1 MVTKYCIM
9 KKTKS
14 KVLWFTFTKDEE
26 HKAMKTS
33 GDKKRNLKALRMTK
47 KVKLEKKASKSTF
60 LKSLKMKMLAFIIA
74 IILGLAVTNMIISIT
89 VSYKGITDVVK
100 NDLEST
106 GKLVNSL
113 VVQNLNQ
120 MKLSIEASSQGGS
133 LKSINS
139 RVVSEY
145 LSNQCKLYGY
155 KDLEV
160 ISKDGTITRSASGA
174 NIGEKYEGGDYL
186 TRAMNGETTISTTEY
201 DANNELVIRVAA
213 PYEYGVLLGT
223 YDGATLSGLI
233 SELRMGESGN
243 AFIIDKTGTTIA
255 NIAQELVQE
264 RKNFIELAKS
274 DSSYASLGSMLQ
286 TMLGGT
292 PGTGSYEYKGDNRF
306 CYYCPVTGSDGWAL
320 GVVASVKETT
330 SSIYLVVFAMGV
342 FAVVSAVVGC
352 VLAFWFAGSIAGP
365 VSAIAARMKLFTE
378 GDLSSE
384 VPVIKRRDEIG
395 QLADEITSSVHS
407 VKSYITEIAS
417 VLTNIAAG
425 DFSRSVG
432 MEFQG
437 DFKVIQDSIDRAED
451 LLSKTMETISIS
463 SDEVAKG
470 SVQVSQ
476 GAQNLSQGSVEQAAS
491 VEELSSSVNEIS
503 ISLINTA
510 KAVEDV
516 NKQAGR
522 VGRAMESG
530 NAQMHEMMLSMEQI
544 NKKSKE
550 IEKVNKLIEDI
561 AFQTNILALNAAV
574 EAARAGEAGKGFAVV
589 ADEVRNLAG
598 KSANAAKDTSSLVA
612 DTITAVKKGTGI
624 AVSTGET
631 LNGVLSETKEM
642 VSAIKDSAEELKEQ
656 SDKVTQVTM
665 GIEQISS
672 VVQNNS
678 ATAEQSAAASEE
690 LSSQSESLRELM
702 SKFRLR

>member
-1 MVTKYCIM
+1 
-9 KKTKS
+9 
-14 KVLWFTFTKDEE
+14 
-26 HKAMKTS
+26 MKTS
-33 GDKKRNLKALRMTK
+33 GEKKRNLKALLTTK
-47 KVKLEKKASKSTF
+47 KVKLEKKGSKSTF
-60 LKSLKMKMLAFIIA
+60 LKSLKMKMLVFIIA
-74 IILGLAVTNMIISIT
+74 IILGLAVTNMVISIS

-100 NDLEST
+100 SDLEST

-139 RVVSEY
+139 RVVTEY

-160 ISKDGTITRSASGA
+160 INKDGTITRSASGE
-174 NIGEKYEGGDYL
+174 NIGEKYPDSDYL

-223 YDGATLSGLI
+223 YDGLILSGLI
-233 SELRMGESGN
+233 GDLRIAESGN
-243 AFIIDKTGTTIA
+243 AFIIDNTGTKIA
-255 NIAQELVQE
+255 SRTPEQVLDRQNY
-264 RKNFIELAKS
+264 IELAKT
-274 DSSYASLGSMLQ
+274 DKSYASVGGMYQ
-286 TMLGGT
+286 TMLNGKAGI
-292 PGTGSYEYKGDNRF
+292 GKYEYMGDDRF
-306 CYYCPVTGSDGWAL
+306 CYYSPVTGSDGWAL
-320 GVVASVKETT
+320 GVVAPVKETT
-330 SSIYLVVFAMGV
+330 SSIYLVVFAMSV
-342 FAVVSAVVGC
+342 FALVSVVVGC
-352 VLAFWFAGSIAGP
+352 FLAFWFAGSIAGP

-384 VPVIKRRDEIG
+384 VPVVKRRDEIG

-417 VLTNIAAG
+417 VLGNIAAG

-463 SDEVAKG
+463 ADEVAKG
-470 SVQVSQ
+470 SAQVSQ
-476 GAQNLSQGSVEQAAS
+476 GAQNLSQGAVEQAAS

-503 ISLINTA
+503 NSLMSTA

-522 VGRAMESG
+522 VGQAMESG
-530 NAQMHEMMLSMEQI
+530 NAQMHEMMQSMDQI

-612 DTITAVKKGTGI
+612 DTIAAVNKGTGI
-624 AVSTGET
+624 AASTGET
-631 LNGVLSETKEM
+631 LNGVLSETKGM
-642 VSAIKDSAEELKEQ
+642 VYAIRESAEELKEQ
-656 SDKVTQVTM
+656 SDKVTQVTF

>member
-1 MVTKYCIM
+1 
-9 KKTKS
+9 
-14 KVLWFTFTKDEE
+14 
-26 HKAMKTS
+26 MKTS
-33 GDKKRNLKALRMTK
+33 GEKKRNLKALLGTK
-47 KVKLEKKASKSTF
+47 KVKPEKNGTKSTF

-74 IILGLAVTNMIISIT
+74 IILGLAVTNMVISIT

-139 RVVSEY
+139 RVVTEY

-155 KDLEV
+155 KELEV
-160 ISKDGTITRSASGA
+160 ISMDGTITRSASGQ
-174 NIGEKYEGGDYL
+174 NIGEKYEVTGYL
-186 TRAMNGETTISTTEY
+186 EKALNGETTISTTEY
-201 DANNELVIRVAA
+201 DNNNELVIRVAA

-223 YDGATLSGLI
+223 YNGSVLSDLI
-233 SELRMGESGN
+233 SDLRIGESGN
-243 AFIIDKTGTTIA
+243 AFIIDNTGTMIA
-255 NIAQELVQE
+255 NISPDLVNNRQ
-264 RKNFIELAKS
+264 NFIELSKS
-274 DSSYASLGSMLQ
+274 DKSYVSVGRMFQ
-286 TMLGGT
+286 TMLGGKS
-292 PGTGSYEYKGDNRF
+292 GTGNYEYNGDNRF
-306 CYYCPVTGSDGWAL
+306 CFYSPVTGSDGWAL
-320 GVVASVKETT
+320 GVAASVKETT
-330 SSIYLVVFAMGV
+330 VSIYLVVFAMSV
-342 FAVVSAVVGC
+342 FAIVSIVIGC
-352 VLAFWFAGSIAGP
+352 FLAFWFAGSIAGP

-384 VPVIKRRDEIG
+384 VPVVKRKDEIG

-407 VKSYITEIAS
+407 VKSYITEIAA
-417 VLTNIAAG
+417 VLENIASG

-437 DFKVIQDSIDRAED
+437 DFKVIQQSIDIAED
-451 LLSKTMETISIS
+451 LLSKTMDTISIS
-463 SDEVAKG
+463 ADEVAKG
-470 SVQVSQ
+470 SSQVSQ
-476 GAQNLSQGSVEQAAS
+476 GAQNLSQGAVEQAAS

-503 ISLINTA
+503 NSLMSTA

-522 VGRAMESG
+522 VGEAMESG
-530 NAQMHEMMLSMEQI
+530 NAQMHEMMQSMDQI

-612 DTITAVKKGTGI
+612 DTIAAVNTGTGI
-624 AVSTGET
+624 AASTGET
-631 LNGVLSETKEM
+631 LNGVLSETKNM
-642 VSAIKDSAEELKEQ
+642 VSAIRRSAEELKEQ
-656 SDKVTQVTM
+656 SEKVTQVTY

-678 ATAEQSAAASEE
+678 ATAEESAAASEE
-690 LSSQSESLRELM
+690 LSGQAEGLRELM
-702 SKFRLR
+702 SRFQLR

>member
-1 MVTKYCIM
+1 M
-9 KKTKS
+9 S

-33 GDKKRNLKALRMTK
+33 GEKKRNLKALLTTK
-47 KVKLEKKASKSTF
+47 KVKLEKKGSKSTF
-60 LKSLKMKMLAFIIA
+60 LKSLKMKMLVFIIA
-74 IILGLAVTNMIISIT
+74 IILGLAVTNMVISIS

-100 NDLEST
+100 SDLEST

-139 RVVSEY
+139 RVVTEY

-160 ISKDGTITRSASGA
+160 INKDGTITRSASGE
-174 NIGEKYEGGDYL
+174 NIGEKYPDSDYL

-223 YDGATLSGLI
+223 YDGLILSGLI
-233 SELRMGESGN
+233 GDLRIAESGN
-243 AFIIDKTGTTIA
+243 AFIIDNTGTKIA
-255 NIAQELVQE
+255 SRTPEQVLDRQNY
-264 RKNFIELAKS
+264 IELAKT
-274 DSSYASLGSMLQ
+274 DKSYASVGGMYQ
-286 TMLGGT
+286 TMLNGKAGI
-292 PGTGSYEYKGDNRF
+292 GKYEYMGDDRF
-306 CYYCPVTGSDGWAL
+306 CYYSPVTGSDGWAL
-320 GVVASVKETT
+320 GVVAPVKETT
-330 SSIYLVVFAMGV
+330 SSIYLVVFAMSV
-342 FAVVSAVVGC
+342 FALVSVVVGC
-352 VLAFWFAGSIAGP
+352 FLAFWFAGSIAGP

-384 VPVIKRRDEIG
+384 VPVVKRRDEIG

-417 VLTNIAAG
+417 VLGNIAAG

-463 SDEVAKG
+463 ADEVAKG
-470 SVQVSQ
+470 SAQVSQ
-476 GAQNLSQGSVEQAAS
+476 GAQNLSQGAVEQAAS

-503 ISLINTA
+503 NSLMSTA

-522 VGRAMESG
+522 VGQAMESG
-530 NAQMHEMMLSMEQI
+530 NAQMHEMMQSMDQI

-612 DTITAVKKGTGI
+612 DTIAAVNKGTGI
-624 AVSTGET
+624 AASTGET
-631 LNGVLSETKEM
+631 LNGVLSETKGM
-642 VSAIKDSAEELKEQ
+642 VSAIRESAEELKEQ
-656 SDKVTQVTM
+656 SDKVTQVTF

>member
-1 MVTKYCIM
+1 
-9 KKTKS
+9 
-14 KVLWFTFTKDEE
+14 
-26 HKAMKTS
+26 MKTS
-33 GDKKRNLKALRMTK
+33 GEKKRNLKALLTTK
-47 KVKLEKKASKSTF
+47 KVKLEKKGSKSTF
-60 LKSLKMKMLAFIIA
+60 LKSLKMKMLVFIIA
-74 IILGLAVTNMIISIT
+74 IILGLAVTNMVISIS

-100 NDLEST
+100 SDLEST

-139 RVVSEY
+139 RVVTEY

-160 ISKDGTITRSASGA
+160 INKDGTITRSASGE
-174 NIGEKYEGGDYL
+174 NIGEKYPDSDYL

-223 YDGATLSGLI
+223 YDGLILSGLI
-233 SELRMGESGN
+233 GDLRIAESGN
-243 AFIIDKTGTTIA
+243 AFIIDNTGTKIA
-255 NIAQELVQE
+255 SRTPEQVLDRQNY
-264 RKNFIELAKS
+264 IELAKT
-274 DSSYASLGSMLQ
+274 DKSYASVGGMYQ
-286 TMLGGT
+286 TMLNGKAGI
-292 PGTGSYEYKGDNRF
+292 GKYEYMGDDRF
-306 CYYCPVTGSDGWAL
+306 CYYSPVTGSDGWAL
-320 GVVASVKETT
+320 GVVAPVKETT
-330 SSIYLVVFAMGV
+330 SSIYLVVFAMSV
-342 FAVVSAVVGC
+342 FALVSVVVGC
-352 VLAFWFAGSIAGP
+352 FLAFWFAGSIAGP

-384 VPVIKRRDEIG
+384 VPVVKRRDEIG

-417 VLTNIAAG
+417 VLGNIAAG

-463 SDEVAKG
+463 ADEVAKG
-470 SVQVSQ
+470 SAQVSQ
-476 GAQNLSQGSVEQAAS
+476 GAQNLSQGAVEQAAS

-503 ISLINTA
+503 NSLMSTA

-522 VGRAMESG
+522 VGQAMESG
-530 NAQMHEMMLSMEQI
+530 NAQMHEMMQSMDQI

-612 DTITAVKKGTGI
+612 DTIAAVNKGTGI
-624 AVSTGET
+624 AASTGET
-631 LNGVLSETKEM
+631 LNGVLSETKGM
-642 VSAIKDSAEELKEQ
+642 VSAIRESAEELKEQ
-656 SDKVTQVTM
+656 SDKVTQVTF

>member
-1 MVTKYCIM
+1 M
-9 KKTKS
+9 KKTMN

-33 GDKKRNLKALRMTK
+33 GEKKRNLKALLATK
-47 KVKLEKKASKSTF
+47 RVKLEKKGSKSTF

-74 IILGLAVTNMIISIT
+74 IILGLAVTNMVISIT

-120 MKLSIEASSQGGS
+120 MKLSVEASSQGGS

-139 RVVSEY
+139 RVVTEY

-160 ISKDGTITRSASGA
+160 ISMDGTITRSASGE
-174 NIGEKYEGGDYL
+174 NIGEKYEVTGYL
-186 TRAMNGETTISTTEY
+186 EKALNGETTISTTEY
-201 DANNELVIRVAA
+201 NNNKELVIRVAT

-223 YDGATLSGLI
+223 YDGSVLSGLI
-233 SELRMGESGN
+233 SDLRIGESGN
-243 AFIIDKTGTTIA
+243 AFIIDNTGTMIA
-255 NIAQELVQE
+255 NITPELVHDRQ
-264 RKNFIELAKS
+264 NFIELAKS
-274 DSSYASLGSMLQ
+274 DKSYASVGRMFQ
-286 TMLGGT
+286 TMLNGKAGI
-292 PGTGSYEYKGDNRF
+292 GNYEYKGDNRF
-306 CYYCPVTGSDGWAL
+306 CFYSPVTGSDGWAL
-320 GVVASVKETT
+320 GVAASVKETT
-330 SSIYLVVFAMGV
+330 VSIYLVVFAMSV
-342 FAVVSAVVGC
+342 FAVISIVIGC
-352 VLAFWFAGSIAGP
+352 FLAFLFAGSIASP

-384 VPVIKRRDEIG
+384 VPVVKRRDEIG

-407 VKSYITEIAS
+407 VKSYITEIAA
-417 VLTNIAAG
+417 VLGNIAAG
-425 DFSRSVG
+425 DFSQSVG
-432 MEFQG
+432 MDFQG
-437 DFKVIQDSIDRAED
+437 DFKVIQESIDRAED

-470 SVQVSQ
+470 SSQVSQ

-503 ISLINTA
+503 SSLMSTA

-522 VGRAMESG
+522 VGEAMESG
-530 NAQMHEMMLSMEQI
+530 NAQMHEMMQSMDQI
-544 NKKSKE
+544 NRKSKE

-612 DTITAVKKGTGI
+612 DTIAAVKTGTNI
-624 AVSTGET
+624 ATSTGET
-631 LNGVLSETKEM
+631 LNGVLSETKSM
-642 VSAIKDSAEELKEQ
+642 VSAIRRSAEELKEQ
-656 SDKVTQVTM
+656 SDKVTQVTY

-678 ATAEQSAAASEE
+678 ATAEESAAASEE
-690 LSSQSESLRELM
+690 LSGQAEGLRELM

>member
-1 MVTKYCIM
+1 
-9 KKTKS
+9 
-14 KVLWFTFTKDEE
+14 
-26 HKAMKTS
+26 MKTS
-33 GDKKRNLKALRMTK
+33 GEKKRNLKTLMTAK
-47 KVKLEKKASKSTF
+47 KVKLEKKGDKSTF

-74 IILGLAVTNMIISIT
+74 IILGLAVTNMVISIS

-113 VVQNLNQ
+113 VVQNLDQ

-139 RVVSEY
+139 RVVTEY

-155 KDLEV
+155 KELEV
-160 ISKDGTITRSASGA
+160 INKDGTITRSASGD
-174 NIGEKYEGGDYL
+174 NIGEKYPEADYL
-186 TRAMNGETTISTTEY
+186 TRAMNGETTISTTEF
-201 DANNELVIRVAA
+201 DANKELVIRVAA

-223 YDGATLSGLI
+223 YDGSILSGLI
-233 SELRMGESGN
+233 NDLRIGESGN
-243 AFIIDKTGTTIA
+243 AFIIDNTGTMIA
-255 NIAQELVQE
+255 SITPELVHE
-264 RKNFIELAKS
+264 RQNFIELGKT
-274 DSSYASLGSMLQ
+274 DKSYASAGSMFQ
-286 TMLGGT
+286 TMLNGKSGI
-292 PGTGSYEYKGDNRF
+292 SRYEYKGEDRF
-306 CYYCPVTGSDGWAL
+306 CYYSPVTGSDGWAL
-320 GVVASVKETT
+320 GVVASVRETT
-330 SSIYLVVFAMGV
+330 SSIYLVVFAMTV
-342 FAVVSAVVGC
+342 FALVSVVFGC
-352 VLAFWFAGSIAGP
+352 FLAFWFAGSIAGP

-384 VPVIKRRDEIG
+384 VPVVKRRDEIG

-407 VKSYITEIAS
+407 VKSYINEIAS
-417 VLTNIAAG
+417 VLGNIASG

-463 SDEVAKG
+463 ADEVAKG
-470 SVQVSQ
+470 STQVSQ

-503 ISLINTA
+503 TSLMSTA

-522 VGRAMESG
+522 VGQAMESG
-530 NAQMHEMMLSMEQI
+530 NAQMHDMMQSMDQI
-544 NKKSKE
+544 SKKSKE

-612 DTITAVKKGTGI
+612 DTIAAVNKGTGI
-624 AVSTGET
+624 AASTGET
-631 LNGVLSETKEM
+631 LNGVLSETKNM
-642 VSAIKDSAEELKEQ
+642 VSAIRKSAEELKEQ
-656 SDKVTQVTM
+656 SSKVTQVTF

-690 LSSQSESLRELM
+690 LSGQAENLRELM
-702 SKFRLR
+702 SRFRLR